1 MNKLKISLETNFPV
15 AFESPDHLVPWGT
28 AKDNSKN
35 YRFNQKINKLF
46 KNFPM
51 PFSILDLGCSGGG
64 FIADCMNDGVIAVGL
79 EGSDY
84 SLKYG
89 RAEWGRI
96 PNNLFTCD
104 VTKPFR
110 ISETFQNIKKDLNFN
125 VITSFEIMEHIK
137 TNDILNVINN
147 VKLHLKD
154 KGIWIM
160 SISSED
166 DLIDGVNLHQTVE
179 SKKWWIEK
187 FNSYGLYHQDNFL
200 EYFNNQYIRSPK
212 FGAPSSFM
220 LILSIDKITSLS
232 IPKLTLSQKFFDSW
246 IGSSLQKYLKKIVNG
261 PQSYS

>member
-1 MNKLKISLETNFPV
+1 
-15 AFESPDHLVPWGT
+15 
-28 AKDNSKN
+28 
-35 YRFNQKINKLF
+35 
-46 KNFPM
+46 
-51 PFSILDLGCSGGG
+51 
-64 FIADCMNDGVIAVGL
+64 
-79 EGSDY
+79 
-84 SLKYG
+84 
-89 RAEWGRI
+89 
-96 PNNLFTCD
+96 
-104 VTKPFR
+104 
-110 ISETFQNIKKDLNFN
+110 
-125 VITSFEIMEHIK
+125 
-137 TNDILNVINN
+137 
-147 VKLHLKD
+147 
-154 KGIWIM
+154 M